1 MIRRPPRSTR
11 TDTLFPYTTLFRSA
25 ERHDVVDAR
34 EVADTD
40 GADGQPLHRAGD
52 AARGDHVALVE
63 RVLELDEDAGDDVLH
78 QLLRTD
84 ADREPDH
91 TVPGPQRPD
100 VDAELRPRQHD
111 PHRHPPNGR
120 AT

>member
-1 MIRRPPRSTR
+1 MRISDWSSDVCSSDLREAAHEVRNRVDR
-11 TDTLFPYTTLFRSA
+11 A

-63 RVLELDEDAGDDVLH
+63 RVLELDEEAGDDVLH
-78 QLLRTD
+78 PLLRTD

-91 TVPGPQRPD
+91 AGTAQQPPDLPPRPSQPPP
-100 VDAELRPRQHD
+100 APRRP
-111 PHRHPPNGR
+111 
-120 AT
+120 